1 MDKMQEILLDQ
12 YNIKVSNKTEEN
24 DLIQCTFDFDISGKD
39 FNIVM
44 QVENA
49 LDIID
54 MKEVYSGYMSRSI
67 KKSLILKRINDLDV
81 IVNDKILLSNIIKN
95 KKEGKLEGIN
105 LIDTGKLIEK
115 LIESFIYFCMVSL
128 DVIRK
133 EESEESKE
141 LE

>member
-24 DLIQCTFDFDISGKD
+24 DLIQCTFDFDINEKD

-105 LIDTGKLIEK
+105 LIETGKLIEK